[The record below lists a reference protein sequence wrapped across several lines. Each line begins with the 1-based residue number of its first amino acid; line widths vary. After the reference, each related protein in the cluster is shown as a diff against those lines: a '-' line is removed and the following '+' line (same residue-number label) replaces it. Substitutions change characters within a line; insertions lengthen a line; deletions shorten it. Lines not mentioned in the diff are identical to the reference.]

1 MEDERGIG
9 GRKPSALKWHLV
21 SYKYKNYYVC
31 ETIKQD
37 GSNSHFIIDSE
48 DYDKVKDRSWHCM
61 TNGYVGSH
69 YKTEGVHKTL
79 YMHNLIMHRLTFDG
93 KGATESVDHING
105 IGTDNRKANLRVCSQ
120 SQQNRNTSNRV
131 RTTEKLPASI
141 DPSTIPRNIWYIPAS
156 GSHGDRF
163 AVEIKGIPGI
173 GDILWRTTSSSKKS
187 TLEKLELAKAKKGG
201 IV

>member
-1 MEDERGIG
+1 MDDERGIG
-9 GRKPSALKWHLV
+9 GRKPNLITWAHIN
-21 SYKYKNYYVC
+21 YKSNLYSIGKIC
-31 ETIKQD
+31 KED
-37 GSNSHFIIDSE
+37 GIIERFIIDTE
-48 DYDKVKDRSWHCM
+48 DYDKIKERSWHVVS
-61 TNGYVGSH
+61 TGYIGSSC
-69 YKTEGVHKTL
+69 KVDGVRKVL
-79 YMHNLIMHRLTFDG
+79 YMHNLIMNRLTFDG

-163 AVEIKGIPGI
+163 AVEIKR
-173 GDILWRTTSSSKKS
+173 DTRDW
-187 TLEKLELAKAKKGG
+187 
-201 IV
+201 